1 MAHEIIPIDITNA
14 PELRRLAEEVAK
26 TRTPRV
32 LRRDDEDIAVL
43 SPAPARKRRS
53 RRARTAAD
61 LEAFRSSAGGWKG
74 IVDVD
79 KFLND
84 IDESRRL
91 SRPPVEL

>member
-26 TRTPRV
+26 SRTPRV
-32 LRRDDEDIAVL
+32 LRRDNEDIAVL

-53 RRARTAAD
+53 RGVRTAAD
-61 LEAFRSSAGGWKG
+61 LKAFRSSAGGWKG

-79 KFLND
+79 KFLHD